1 MNNFKALRVHQVEK
15 GTEYRFDTISINELS
30 EGEVVLKVAYS
41 SINYKDALAI
51 TGKGKIMRK
60 FPLVAGIDVAGT
72 VVSSSDNRYQEGDEV
87 LVVGCGIGE
96 NFDGGYAEYARVS
109 ANSIV
114 KLPTGL
120 TLRESMAIGTAGFT
134 AALAI
139 QRMVDNGQTPEM
151 GEVLVTGSTGGVG
164 SLAIRMLNKAGFDAV
179 ALTRKA
185 EQKDYLIG
193 LGASRILLADEVD
206 LGKRPLERA
215 EWGGAIDNLGG
226 DTLTWLTRTVKPWGN
241 IGSIGLASS
250 HKLDTTVMPFILRAV
265 SLLGINSTEV
275 PTALREK
282 VWQRLATD
290 LHPDVD
296 AITNREV
303 ALDDLP
309 AVMPDYIDSKV
320 TGRTVVR
327 IS

>member
-1 MNNFKALRVHQVEK
+1 MNNFKALRVHQIEK

-164 SLAIRMLNKAGFDAV
+164 SLAINMLNKAGFDAV

-185 EQKDYLIG
+185 EQEDYLIG

>member
-164 SLAIRMLNKAGFDAV
+164 SLAINMLNKAGFDAV

-185 EQKDYLIG
+185 EQEDYLIG